1 MVTSSTAD
9 VGPHSRA
16 SPPKL
21 PNFNVDGRKDAHP
34 QLGKWQPMPD
44 RTNIE
49 MGGKGVSTPTYKPY
63 SSSEGE
69 LTTSKPSNAL
79 SLVRLS
85 IANVVTLLHGSTF
98 DC

>member
-1 MVTSSTAD
+1 MVTSFAAD
-9 VGPHSRA
+9 VGPHAHA
-16 SPPKL
+16 SPPEL
-21 PNFNVDGRKDAHP
+21 PHFNVDGPKDAHP

-63 SSSEGE
+63 SS
-69 LTTSKPSNAL
+69 
-79 SLVRLS
+79 LVRLS
-85 IANVVTLLHGSTF
+85 IGNVVTLLHGSTF